1 MNPSNL
7 VDYISQQVAVNHSID
22 RAFEN
27 CRDYVTPIAAFAPC
41 EAPQISEESG
51 ASCLVG
57 QNSFFVVH
65 ERHQFVTSDT
75 SGISSPIAPS
85 VRWIDRTLELLPGER
100 RLLFPLKFQVIE
112 ELQEHDPRQ
121 HR

>member
-1 MNPSNL
+1 MNPGNL
-7 VDYISQQVAVNHSID
+7 VDYISQQVAVNHSVD

-57 QNSFFVVH
+57 QNSFFIIH
-65 ERHQFVTSDT
+65 KRHQLIASDT
-75 SGISSPIAPS
+75 GGICSPIAPAI
-85 VRWIDRTLELLPGER
+85 RRINCALELLSSER
-100 RLLFPLKFQVIE
+100 GFRLALKF
-112 ELQEHDPRQ
+112 
-121 HR
+121 

>member
-27 CRDYVTPIAAFAPC
+27 CRDYVTPIATFAPC
-41 EAPQISEESG
+41 EVPQISEESG

-57 QNSFFVVH
+57 QNSFFIIH
-65 ERHQFVTSDT
+65 KRHQLIASNTG
-75 SGISSPIAPS
+75 GIGRPITPAI
-85 VRWIDRTLELLPGER
+85 RRIDRALEFLSRELCLR
-100 RLLFPLKFQVIE
+100 FALK
-112 ELQEHDPRQ
+112 LQ
-121 HR
+121 